1 MLFIAWA
8 AAALTAFVVRPARV
22 WPSLFAVTGVLLV
35 ALPMYDVVAT
45 DRGLFA
51 SLAIGDLMIAGI
63 DAAISVFG
71 IAFLLLARRVAHH
84 RPVAKRAR
92 RARSATASRVPE
104 PAE

>member
-1 MLFIAWA
+1 
-8 AAALTAFVVRPARV
+8 
-22 WPSLFAVTGVLLV
+22 VLLV

-63 DAAISVFG
+63 DAAILVFG

-84 RPVAKRAR
+84 RPVAKRVR
-92 RARSATASRVPE
+92 RARTATASRVPE

>member
-8 AAALTAFVVRPARV
+8 AAALMAFVVRPACV

-63 DAAISVFG
+63 DAAILVFG
-71 IAFLLLARRVAHH
+71 IAFLLLARRVAQH
-84 RPVAKRAR
+84 RPVAKRVR
-92 RARSATASRVPE
+92 RARTATASKVPE